1 MNLGVPIKDWQEQ
14 QHVVRVKEGGR
25 DLLVYINGNPVVS
38 QAVNGINR
46 ASLDNVVLKGLN
58 NVRKFMMQNY
68 TSRNINFILR
78 NFARD
83 FFYANTMNFVKYGAA
98 YEGRFL
104 KNYPLAL
111 WRIAKVEI
119 GGRTDLEYEA
129 FLRGGGKTGY
139 VATFGYDKYKKEVER
154 LLNRNAGGRVRVKD
168 VFNVLGGYFE
178 MVNGVVEN
186 GGRFTTYLT
195 AKESG
200 MTELQSINAAKE
212 VSVNFNRRGSGAMG
226 AVYMQNFFHFFNAA
240 IQGTHNFAHA
250 AKHNPVRAGAAIA
263 MWATLGFAV
272 STLSKMLFG
281 DDDEYND
288 IPDYVRQNNLILP
301 IMGAPGKYVLLP
313 LPVELRMLFG
323 LGDMSAQYTRGEYKG
338 RDFTS
343 DVMGKLMDVLPLSIE
358 SNATDN
364 LVEAATRTFTPD
376 MISPITEAYL
386 FNENYFGKRITGRN
400 EFNKYV
406 PEYHKVTT
414 GTSKAIIK
422 ASERLNSLSGGDYAS
437 KGKLDYALLNP
448 SAVEYLFEQ
457 YLGGVGKA
465 IAQCYKTVEG
475 AVTGDVQLRNIPV
488 VSGLTYD
495 TENMVPRNYTNERY
509 NHYVKDFEEMQ
520 SRDRMYRKGL
530 EGGKDLSGNYKSF
543 ANSRAYRRYQTTSFY
558 KKAIE
563 SMYDMARLMDGEEK
577 KALYE
582 QARKTKEMMINELDK
597 IGDE

>member
-1 MNLGVPIKDWQEQ
+1 M
-14 QHVVRVKEGGR
+14 
-25 DLLVYINGNPVVS
+25 
-38 QAVNGINR
+38 
-46 ASLDNVVLKGLN
+46 
-58 NVRKFMMQNY
+58 
-68 TSRNINFILR
+68 
-78 NFARD
+78 
-83 FFYANTMNFVKYGAA
+83 
-98 YEGRFL
+98 
-104 KNYPLAL
+104 
-111 WRIAKVEI
+111 
-119 GGRTDLEYEA
+119 EYEA

-139 VATFGYDKYKKEVER
+139 VATFGYDKNKKEVER

-343 DVMGKLMDVLPLSIE
+343 DVMGKCTSGSFDKIVC
-358 SNATDN
+358 
-364 LVEAATRTFTPD
+364 
-376 MISPITEAYL
+376 
-386 FNENYFGKRITGRN
+386 RI
-400 EFNKYV
+400 
-406 PEYHKVTT
+406 
-414 GTSKAIIK
+414 
-422 ASERLNSLSGGDYAS
+422 RLN
-437 KGKLDYALLNP
+437 
-448 SAVEYLFEQ
+448 
-457 YLGGVGKA
+457 
-465 IAQCYKTVEG
+465 
-475 AVTGDVQLRNIPV
+475 
-488 VSGLTYD
+488 
-495 TENMVPRNYTNERY
+495 
-509 NHYVKDFEEMQ
+509 
-520 SRDRMYRKGL
+520 
-530 EGGKDLSGNYKSF
+530 
-543 ANSRAYRRYQTTSFY
+543 
-558 KKAIE
+558 
-563 SMYDMARLMDGEEK
+563 
-577 KALYE
+577 
-582 QARKTKEMMINELDK
+582 TKWKHIH
-597 IGDE
+597 